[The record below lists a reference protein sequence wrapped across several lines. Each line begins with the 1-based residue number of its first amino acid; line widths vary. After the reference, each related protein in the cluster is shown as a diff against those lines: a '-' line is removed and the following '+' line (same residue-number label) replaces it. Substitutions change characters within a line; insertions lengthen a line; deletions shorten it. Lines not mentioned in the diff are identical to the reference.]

1 MDARLTRIHR
11 TPSVCANW
19 FTPYTERG
27 RNTVSQLVRRQSQ
40 LAGILYLVTHITSVT
55 AVIAY
60 GGGFVRAGVAL
71 ELVLLAFGC
80 LGTGVLLSGCCCRRA
95 VLPERRA
102 SPCCVPSKRPSSSP
116 GRFRCSERRWPAP
129 AVDGTS
135 AATHTAAFL
144 LGQGLVIS
152 VNTVILGWLLWD
164 ARAVPRALAA
174 LGMTGGV
181 VVLVSNGLQLAGA
194 IPLNGVVAQRDRRG
208 ARLRLRDL
216 VRRLAHRRR
225 CAAGSRHP
233 HCART

>member
-1 MDARLTRIHR
+1 M
-11 TPSVCANW
+11 
-19 FTPYTERG
+19 
-27 RNTVSQLVRRQSQ
+27 SQLVRRQSQ
-40 LAGILYLVTHITSVT
+40 LAGILYLVTHITSVS

-71 ELVLLAFGC
+71 ELVLAFGC
-80 LGTGVLLSGCCCRRA
+80 LGTGVLLWVLLQSRGPARA
-95 VLPERRA
+95 ASFALLRTLEAAVIVAGALPMLGA
-102 SPCCVPSKRPSSSP
+102 ALA
-116 GRFRCSERRWPAP
+116 GT
-129 AVDGTS
+129 AVDGSS

-194 IPLNGVVAQRDRRG
+194 IPLNGVVAAIAAVPVFAFEIWFAVWLIAVG
-208 ARLRLRDL
+208 
-216 VRRLAHRRR
+216 VRPDPGIRATH
-225 CAAGSRHP
+225 AADAVVG
-233 HCART
+233 

>member
-1 MDARLTRIHR
+1 M
-11 TPSVCANW
+11 
-19 FTPYTERG
+19 
-27 RNTVSQLVRRQSQ
+27 SQLVRRQSQ

-71 ELVLLAFGC
+71 EVVLAFGC
-80 LGTGVLLSGCCCRRA
+80 LGTGVLLWVLLQARGPARA
-95 VLPERRA
+95 ASFALLRTLEAAVIVAGALPMLGA
-102 SPCCVPSKRPSSSP
+102 ALA
-116 GRFRCSERRWPAP
+116 GT
-129 AVDGTS
+129 AVDGSS

-194 IPLNGVVAQRDRRG
+194 IPLNGVVAAIAAVPVFAFEIWFAVWLIAVG
-208 ARLRLRDL
+208 
-216 VRRLAHRRR
+216 VRPDPGIRTAH
-225 CAAGSRHP
+225 AADAVVG
-233 HCART
+233 